1 MTILITGAN
10 RGLGYGTALTLA
22 ADTTQTLALVGRDLI
37 DLKKQA
43 GRIQAATGNAN
54 LAPMQLDLADL
65 SSVRDFVEDYHAR
78 KLPPLKVLI
87 CNAGVSFSTG
97 QRHSVDGYE
106 ETFAVNHLGHFLL
119 VNLLLDALEPPVRV
133 LVVSSAAHDP
143 GVQKRGPMAGPRYV
157 KAEWLAY
164 PERDPYLPKDD
175 SVVVGQA
182 YASSKLC
189 NLLFTYELSR
199 RLEASGL
206 STPMSPITVNAFAPG
221 LVAGTGLGRDGG
233 LLIRMIWY
241 YLLPAASRLMG
252 FGRSARQAG
261 ADLAHLA
268 VAPELE
274 GVTGKFFIRRE
285 MSASSEES
293 YDLHK
298 AADLWETSV
307 QLTRLLPHESPL
319 LAGSSS

>member
-10 RGLGYGTALTLA
+10 RGLGYGTALALA
-22 ADTTQTLALVGRDLI
+22 ADTTQMLALVGRDLPN
-37 DLKKQA
+37 LKKRA
-43 GRIQAATGNAN
+43 GQIQAATGNAN
-54 LAPMQLDLADL
+54 LIPMQLDLADL
-65 SSVRDFVEDYHAR
+65 SSVRDFVGEYQAR

-87 CNAGVSFSTG
+87 CNAGISFSTG
-97 QRHSVDGYE
+97 QRRSTDGYE

-119 VNLLLDALEPPVRV
+119 VNLLIEALEPPARV
-133 LVVSSAAHDP
+133 LMVSSAAHDP
-143 GVQKRGPMAGPRYV
+143 GLRKRGPMAGPRYV

-164 PERDPYLPKDD
+164 PERDPNLPEDD

-182 YASSKLC
+182 YATSKLC

-233 LLIRMIWY
+233 LPIRMVWY
-241 YLLPAASRLMG
+241 CLLPAVSRLMG

-261 ADLAHLA
+261 ADLAYLA

-274 GVTGKFFIRRE
+274 GVTRKYFFHRE
-285 MSASSEES
+285 MRRSSEES

-298 AADLWETSV
+298 AANLWETSV
-307 QLTRLLPHESPL
+307 QLTRLRPHENPL